1 MLRGSRKIQG
11 HKMYAKIQQNT
22 EYNRTNRRYWV
33 SSSGKTLACNQTA
46 ILSTRDQLK
55 QQKTELHPW

>member
-1 MLRGSRKIQG
+1 
-11 HKMYAKIQQNT
+11 MYAKIQQNT